1 MADLDHES
9 GTDEPSVVEHTPLP
23 EEIRNAPGRDEQGR
37 FAPRDKQEQ
46 PADEPSQDQPQEQA
60 GEEQSGRQAT
70 VPHQAL
76 HAAREEAKA
85 LKEQSRAFESQLAE
99 IRAQNQFLMQQYGQ
113 RQQPQP
119 EPQPAPDWY
128 QDPDAAFQHY
138 VGQALNPVQQAVAQ
152 QREGFSEMLAV
163 EKFGAEA
170 VQAARS
176 ELEQYARANPQAA
189 RFDWQRIMAS
199 PHPYGEL
206 VSWHKQRATLNRV
219 GSDPDAFIQAEVERR
234 LAEMGHQ
241 AAPQQAA
248 TPQPRSAPGNMPSS
262 FAAARNGGPRSA
274 PQATGARSLSE
285 IMGR

>member
-1 MADLDHES
+1 MADLDTNSGSDTTPEVES
-9 GTDEPSVVEHTPLP
+9 QPIP
-23 EEIRNAPGRDEQGR
+23 EQIRDAPGRDESGR

-46 PADEPSQDQPQEQA
+46 PAEPSQDAPQD
-60 GEEQSGRQAT
+60 GEPSERQGM
-70 VPHQAL
+70 VPHKAL

-85 LKEQSRAFESQLAE
+85 LKEQARAVEAQLAE

-128 QDPDAAFQHY
+128 QDPDAAFKHY

-152 QREGFSEMLAV
+152 QRESFSQMLAV

-170 VQAARS
+170 VQAAEAEMRQ
-176 ELEQYARANPQAA
+176 LAQANPQAVQH
-189 RFDWQRIMAS
+189 DYQRIMSS

-206 VSWHKQRATLNRV
+206 IAWHKQRATLNRV
-219 GSDPDAFIQAEVERR
+219 GTDPDAFIQAEVERR

-241 AAPQQAA
+241 AAPHQAA
-248 TPQPRSAPGNMPSS
+248 TPQPRATSGAMPSS
-262 FAAARNGGPRSA
+262 FAAARNGGPRSS